1 MEWRLLQ
8 IITCDSTFALV
19 CSRWPAYCTGCSAGV
34 LFLPSRVSSAQGSD
48 VLLFR
53 SKMGTASSSNASDIG
68 ANAYVFAD
76 AALQVMRMSPHQWST
91 TLSGQVVSKKL
102 HAATFAS
109 SLSAQSF
116 SHVYMTP
123 SQHETVL
130 KLQHFI
136 ASHVLPVENVLA
148 KPSPVS
154 LPVFDSLRDKARQQG
169 LWNMFLQYTNTEYEF
184 RPAL

>member
-1 MEWRLLQ
+1 
-8 IITCDSTFALV
+8 
-19 CSRWPAYCTGCSAGV
+19 
-34 LFLPSRVSSAQGSD
+34 
-48 VLLFR
+48 
-53 SKMGTASSSNASDIG
+53 MGTASSSNASDIG

-136 ASHVLPVENVLA
+136 ASHVLPVEHTLA
-148 KPSPVS
+148 QPSPVS

-169 LWNMFLQYTNTEYEF
+169 LWNMFLQYTNTEYAPLCEVMGQVS
-184 RPAL
+184 AVLH

>member
-1 MEWRLLQ
+1 
-8 IITCDSTFALV
+8 
-19 CSRWPAYCTGCSAGV
+19 
-34 LFLPSRVSSAQGSD
+34 
-48 VLLFR
+48 
-53 SKMGTASSSNASDIG
+53 MGTASSSNASDIG

-148 KPSPVS
+148 QPSPVS

-169 LWNMFLQYTNTEYEF
+169 LWNMFLQYTNTEYAPLCEVMGQVSAVQHKF
-184 RPAL
+184 STFSHDYYRPHFQYLKRNQLLFAFVTSLPEAKPNIH